1 MKNKNR
7 QVSNIILAFGSLLM
21 FIGFTTFLLA
31 ISVENQIA
39 EYIMTALVLFA
50 GICFMYLYVAF
61 FRKTF
66 HFVSGLSLILSGIL
80 FMLIKTHL
88 IPWTMEEAWPLTM
101 LFISIS
107 IFIIGKINNT
117 RINFAYG
124 FSAVFLLIS
133 SLVFSLFS
141 FDVISF
147 SFSQIVKF
155 FVPVFMILG
164 GAFLI
169 ILFIHRQKIN
179 DILKSSD
186 EDLIDDGDIE
196 NF

>member
-1 MKNKNR
+1 
-7 QVSNIILAFGSLLM
+7 
-21 FIGFTTFLLA
+21 
-31 ISVENQIA
+31 
-39 EYIMTALVLFA
+39 
-50 GICFMYLYVAF
+50 
-61 FRKTF
+61 
-66 HFVSGLSLILSGIL
+66 
-80 FMLIKTHL
+80 MLIKTHL

-107 IFIIGKINNT
+107 IFIIGKINNK